1 MCIAVQLSAIEVP
14 GGSIAGSV
22 VGVLFAAIVVAVI
35 IVLIIRSDFS
45 SQDEQRCMYRPMNGN
60 ILNHCFS
67 SLTEC
72 PLEFTSHETNK
83 CLTFLTYLTWS
94 IQTFLTYLT
103 WSIQIFLTY
112 LTWSIHTA
120 YTAPNYILFQIF
132 EQLIITFKSWLCS
145 SISGFDKSWHHST
158 GILCIR
164 EV

>member
-1 MCIAVQLSAIEVP
+1 MCIAVQLSAIEVS

-45 SQDEQRCMYRPMNGN
+45 SQNEQRCMYRPMNWN

-83 CLTFLTYLTWS
+83 CLT
-94 IQTFLTYLT
+94 
-103 WSIQIFLTY
+103 FLTY

>member
-1 MCIAVQLSAIEVP
+1 MCIAVQLSAIEVS
-14 GGSIAGSV
+14 GGSIAGPV

-45 SQDEQRCMYRPMNGN
+45 SQDEQRCMYRPMNWN

-83 CLTFLTYLTWS
+83 CLT
-94 IQTFLTYLT
+94 ILTYLT